1 MSNEKQNEYLVRFRT
16 NEWYNTLSPQ
26 ELQNVMSQ
34 CKEWFERLSASGK
47 IKGGQALAR
56 EGTTITGKSGRVVSD
71 GPFAESKEAIGG
83 FFVLEAASLQ
93 EATAFARG
101 NPLLAYGM
109 TIDIRP
115 VAETCPL
122 EARAR
127 QLAQETQ
134 LAAA

>member
-1 MSNEKQNEYLVRFRT
+1 MSNEKQNEYLVLLRT

-34 CKEWFERLSASGK
+34 CKEWFERLDAQGK

-56 EGTTITGKSGRVVSD
+56 EGATIAGKGGRVVSD

-83 FFVLEAASLQ
+83 FFVLEAANLQ
-93 EATAFARG
+93 TAITLVQT
-101 NPLLAYGM
+101 NPLLAHGT

>member
-1 MSNEKQNEYLVRFRT
+1 MSNEKQNEYLVLLRT

-34 CKEWFERLSASGK
+34 CKAWFERLDAQGK

-56 EGTTITGKSGRVVSD
+56 EGATIAGKGGRVVSD

-83 FFVLEAASLQ
+83 FFVLEAANLR
-93 EATAFARG
+93 EAIAVAQG
-101 NPLLAYGM
+101 NPLLAYGT